1 MDRIGTHPSG
11 MRKQQEKDI
20 FLSRLQLLIVMAKAF
35 LKDYQLGGYRVVAIK
50 NNAARLTEALTGW
63 ESYKEHFPKADPES
77 MDIHLDHILFQRIKL
92 LVVMA
97 VSFAE
102 GNPMGSR
109 RKRALRN
116 NMDYIAECLNYHN
129 TSTSIPILSVA

>member
-35 LKDYQLGGYRVVAIK
+35 LKNYQLGDYRVVAVK
-50 NNAARLTEALTGW
+50 NNATRLTEALTGW
-63 ESYKEHFPKADPES
+63 ESYKEYFPKADPES

-92 LVVMA
+92 LLVMA
-97 VSFAE
+97 VSFAD

-116 NMDYIAECLNYHN
+116 NMDYIAECLKFNN
-129 TSTSIPILSVA
+129 TSTSIPVLSVA

>member
-35 LKDYQLGGYRVVAIK
+35 LKNYQLGNHRAISVK
-50 NNAARLTEALTGW
+50 NNAARLTEVLSGW
-63 ESYKEHFPKADPES
+63 ESYKAHFPKADPDA

-92 LVVMA
+92 LLVMA
-97 VSFAE
+97 VSFAD
-102 GNPMGSR
+102 GNPIGTR
-109 RKRALRN
+109 RKLALRN
-116 NMDYIAECLNYHN
+116 NMDYIAECLNFN
-129 TSTSIPILSVA
+129 STSTSIAVLSVA